1 MRTRVVISVSSRR
14 DGFINGADVNELVHA
29 LQSSRLVTI
38 LLYSGVAQLCLLCRS
53 WSPAKYYQ
61 LPTLKCNKFR
71 DRGQTQ
77 IFGGQRAG
85 ELHARSLRTR
95 ASLCLQGACKRHK
108 SDTRFSVL
116 LLGQNY

>member
-53 WSPAKYYQ
+53 WSPPK
-61 LPTLKCNKFR
+61 LPAIIRLELANAIENITVEPQRLSPSSIATPLTLP
-71 DRGQTQ
+71 
-77 IFGGQRAG
+77 
-85 ELHARSLRTR
+85 
-95 ASLCLQGACKRHK
+95 
-108 SDTRFSVL
+108 
-116 LLGQNY
+116 